1 MSESVPFRRIPGHRP
16 QRKTSMTIRSRRCFV
31 LGFIAAATTAHA
43 TAATPRKPAKKAL
56 HAVPASALVA
66 AAKSA
71 MLSEIDYGRELCG
84 PDRTVEA
91 WLADVVGDTAERVTW
106 RGGRCKLVNDLNPLD
121 AGGEFC
127 AGATIVPKNHPKE
140 PAEIEV
146 YFEQPANGKPGK
158 PYAFRGVNYD
168 VDGIDYKRAF
178 ADFEYGYRQ
187 KYRADTLPDPA
198 PACD

>member
-1 MSESVPFRRIPGHRP
+1 MKISTLI
-16 QRKTSMTIRSRRCFV
+16 TLTAL
-31 LGFIAAATTAHA
+31 LGATATTAS
-43 TAATPRKPAKKAL
+43 AKKAEPPKRA
-56 HAVPASALVA
+56 HPAISSVTLIA

-71 MLSEIDYGRELCG
+71 MLSQIDYGRELCG
-84 PDRTVEA
+84 PDRAVET
-91 WLADVVGDTAERVTW
+91 WLADVVGDTAERITW
-106 RGGRCKLVNDLNPLD
+106 RGGRCKLVDDLNPLD

-146 YFEQPANGKPGK
+146 YFEKPANGKPGK

-198 PACD
+198 RACD